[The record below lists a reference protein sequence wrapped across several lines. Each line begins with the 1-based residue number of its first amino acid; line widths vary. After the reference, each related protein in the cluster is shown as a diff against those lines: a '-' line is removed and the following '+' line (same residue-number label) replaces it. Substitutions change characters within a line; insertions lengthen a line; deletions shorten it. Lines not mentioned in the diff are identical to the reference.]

1 MFKGIRFYTTERIP
15 LQPEFK
21 KSEFTTVGGQS
32 VEFFFYREVF
42 TDYVKRFGRIDE
54 VQYVAYSIRMQVDE
68 TMPEFIRQHNNLK
81 IVFKY
86 DSLVGK
92 FEDDLDRE
100 LLSQYIEFFKNLIE
114 KQK

>member
-32 VEFFFYREVF
+32 VEF